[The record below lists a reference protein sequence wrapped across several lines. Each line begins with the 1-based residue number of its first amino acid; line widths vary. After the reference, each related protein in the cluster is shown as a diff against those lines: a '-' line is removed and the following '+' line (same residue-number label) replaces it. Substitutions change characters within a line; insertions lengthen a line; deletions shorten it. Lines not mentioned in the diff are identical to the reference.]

1 MAPRVHVI
9 GAGRA
14 GVGIAR
20 LLAHSDV
27 EIGCVFARSAAAAT
41 LAAKRIG
48 DGLPVTAMAEA
59 LTDGALTLVAVPEN
73 ALARVA
79 AELAAGPPR
88 RDAIALHVSGSLPG
102 AVLAPLRTRGVAV
115 GSMHPLASFADAE
128 RPPESLR
135 GVTFDV
141 DGDPAARAAAGDLVR
156 RLGGR
161 VLELHEDGK
170 PLFHAAA
177 ALASNGF
184 VALFDVAQQMAE
196 RSGAPA
202 MATRVALTELARSTV
217 ENVGQLGAPHA
228 LTGPIERGQV
238 EIVERH
244 LAALRA
250 AAPELL
256 EAYRVFARA
265 TLATALRKGTLDD
278 AKHAALARLLDGS

>member
-1 MAPRVHVI
+1 MALRVHVI

-20 LLAHSDV
+20 LLALADV
-27 EIGCVFARSAAAAT
+27 EIGFVFARSAAAAA

-48 DGLPVTAMAEA
+48 DGAPTTEMAEA
-59 LTDGALTLVAVPEN
+59 LSDSAATLVAVPEN

-79 AELAAGPPR
+79 DELSEGPMR
-88 RDAIALHVSGSLPG
+88 RGAVALHVSGSLPG
-102 AVLAPLRTRGVAV
+102 AVLAPLRKRGVAV

-135 GVTFDV
+135 SVTFDV
-141 DGDPAARAAAGDLVR
+141 DGDPEARAAAGELVR
-156 RLGGR
+156 KLGGR
-161 VLELHEDGK
+161 VLEVREDGK

-184 VALFDVAQQMAE
+184 VALFDVAQQLAE
-196 RSGAPA
+196 RSGASA
-202 MATRVALTELARSTV
+202 MAARVALTELARSTL

-228 LTGPIERGQV
+228 LTGPIERGQA

-244 LAALRA
+244 LAAIRA
-250 AAPELL
+250 AAPQLL
-256 EAYRVFARA
+256 DAYRTFARA
-265 TLATALRKGTLDD
+265 TLATAQRKGTLDET
-278 AKHAALARLLDGS
+278 KRAALARLLDGP